1 MSKSPLA
8 NSFNSK
14 SKKRSKPI
22 LILALLGILG
32 LGGGVLAANISINT
46 GLPVEFGQ
54 GAAATMTCDTAVQL
68 YPTSTYDES
77 ANLFRLTTIE
87 IRKLNQLAPSSGFS
101 GDQQADLGCGNKVLT
116 VKALDSTG
124 AVLVVATAVVPS
136 ATATEGTITLTPTP
150 SISSTAIAKLTI
162 ESNDNLS

>member
-32 LGGGVLAANISINT
+32 LGGGVLAANITINA
-46 GLPVEFGQ
+46 GSPVEFGQ

-68 YPTSTYDES
+68 YPTSTYDET

-87 IRKLNQLAPSSGFS
+87 IRKLNQLAPTVSS
-101 GDQQADLGCGNKVLT
+101 GDQVADLGCGNKVLT